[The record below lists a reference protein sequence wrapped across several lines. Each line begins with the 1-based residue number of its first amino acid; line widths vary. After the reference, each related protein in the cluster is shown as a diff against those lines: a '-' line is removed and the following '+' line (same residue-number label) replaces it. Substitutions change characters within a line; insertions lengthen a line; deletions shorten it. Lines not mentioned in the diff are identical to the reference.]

1 MQGEGPQCETKR
13 KSASLSDAGAV
24 GRRANGRRARGSGRV
39 WALWALVCATK
50 LVHQAQSPTTAPG
63 HLLDDKQERIAA
75 WRWRS
80 SNQDSDSIADNYAL
94 PLSTNVAVIMV
105 GRFFRGITEDSID
118 SLVSSAMVGQSS
130 SMHFF
135 LHVEPTWTEG
145 SHKEAVEYIQGV
157 CEKAM
162 GDRLNGL
169 VIRDEGT
176 LIGNMIHKQARQ
188 FNRLRDAYELVLG
201 QESLEGS
208 RYTHVIR
215 TRTDIV
221 FAFPWH
227 IGVDQLLAAVPDG
240 KVAGPAWGCR
250 ERPPNTCLVFS
261 DQFWISSRSRS
272 WLTFVVHPFTFSNSP
287 TVEKMVSALRCKEG
301 VSPSADSLPLSSAT
315 SHDRDAGGRA
325 CSAQYMPIDNVKQ
338 TSTRALH
345 SSFLMERVEDHDLLD
360 SCALTGPWILLRPST
375 DNLTVDVTTRYC
387 PPEQQSL

>member
-1 MQGEGPQCETKR
+1 M
-13 KSASLSDAGAV
+13 
-24 GRRANGRRARGSGRV
+24 RARFVVSFV
-39 WALWALVCATK
+39 VCIHFTIDIVIAER
-50 LVHQAQSPTTAPG
+50 
-63 HLLDDKQERIAA
+63 HLHDDKQERIAA
-75 WRWRS
+75 WRWRLR
-80 SNQDSDSIADNYAL
+80 NQDSDPIADNHAL
-94 PLSTNVAVIMV
+94 PLSSHSVAVVMV
-105 GRFFRGITEDSID
+105 GRFWRDITEDSID
-118 SLVSSAMVGQSS
+118 SLVSSAMARQSS

-157 CEKAM
+157 CEKTM
-162 GDRLNGL
+162 GDRLKGL
-169 VIRDEGT
+169 VVRDAGT
-176 LIGNMIHKQARQ
+176 LIGKMIHHQARQ

-261 DQFWISSRSRS
+261 DQFWIASRSRS
-272 WLTFVVHPFTFSNSP
+272 WLTFVVHPFTFSNIP
-287 TVEKMVSALRCKEG
+287 PVEEMVSALRCKQG
-301 VSPSADSLPLSSAT
+301 VSSSADSSPLSSAT
-315 SHDRDAGGRA
+315 SDERDAGGRA
-325 CSAQYMPIDNVKQ
+325 CSARYMPLDNVKR

-345 SSFLMERVEDHDLLD
+345 GSFLMERVGDHDLLD
-360 SCALTGPWILLRPST
+360 SCALTGPWILMRPST

-387 PPEQQSL
+387 VSEQES